1 MNESDRI
8 IKLFKDLYE
17 GHPWLDVTF
26 MDTLKNM
33 SAEDAAKKPKPGWN
47 SIWEIV
53 NHVISWRLAVLERI
67 EGLDNQSPANNYFT
81 PITDES
87 ASAWTATLASF
98 DDSQEK
104 WINYLKQFTVS
115 GIDDIPDTRPFTKY
129 ELIHGILHHDA
140 YHLGQIR
147 LVAKFNS

>member
-1 MNESDRI
+1 MNESERI

-67 EGLDNQSPANNYFT
+67 EG
-81 PITDES
+81 
-87 ASAWTATLASF
+87 
-98 DDSQEK
+98 
-104 WINYLKQFTVS
+104 
-115 GIDDIPDTRPFTKY
+115 TR
-129 ELIHGILHHDA
+129 
-140 YHLGQIR
+140 
-147 LVAKFNS
+147 